1 MIPFS
6 TMAII
11 EGFISNNVQLKKTR
25 LDGWEQTLKL
35 VQNLN
40 MKNLISPV
48 LVLMSFCRLGR
59 QISYE
64 KGTSSTSTSPS

>member
-48 LVLMSFCRLGR
+48 LVLMSFCRLGT

-64 KGTSSTSTSPS
+64 NGSSSTSTSPS